1 MMKSGWWII
10 GLSIALLLAVLS
22 PIASKFPDG
31 LDRFAQDH
39 GFVDKEAEPAIKVI
53 SDYSFP
59 GVANE
64 ATATIIAGLLG
75 TLLLFGI
82 IFGLAS
88 ILKSKHEA

>member
-1 MMKSGWWII
+1 MKSKWWII

-31 LDRFAQDH
+31 LDRFAEDH
-39 GFVDKEAEPAIKVI
+39 NFVDKASEPAFTVI
-53 SDYSFP
+53 PDYSFP
-59 GVANE
+59 GIDNE

-75 TLLLFGI
+75 TLLLFGFV
-82 IFGLAS
+82 FGLAS